1 MNWIRTILDG
11 FAMGRP
17 ILTYLPLPWR
27 CITPG

>member
-1 MNWIRTILDG
+1 MNWFGTILDG
-11 FAMGRP
+11 FAMAP